1 MNNKKVLKDIVI
13 IGSGGIGR
21 EVAYII
27 EEINNIEETWNILG
41 FIDDNSDMWLK
52 ELNGYKILG
61 GIEYLKNMKVKPN
74 VIVGIS
80 NCSVKR
86 NIVESLNNEFD
97 FATIIHPSIKINK
110 YSKVGKGTIIY
121 PGVILTVNTVI
132 GNHVIVSG
140 NCGIGHDSIIGD
152 YSTLLWGVNLS
163 GYDNIGEE
171 VFLGVG
177 VNVVQNLSIEN
188 RTKISAGSIVT
199 ESI

>member
-1 MNNKKVLKDIVI
+1 MNNKKVKDIVI

-27 EEINNIEETWNILG
+27 EEINEAQETWNILG
-41 FIDDNSDMWLK
+41 FIDDNNDMWEK
-52 ELNGYKILG
+52 ELNGHRVLG
-61 GIEYLKNMKVKPN
+61 GIEYLNNMKNKPHI
-74 VIVGIS
+74 IVAIS
-80 NCSVKR
+80 NCEIKR
-86 NIVESLNNEFD
+86 KIVERLNNKFEL
-97 FATIIHPSIKINK
+97 ATIIHPSIKINT
-110 YSKVGKGTIIY
+110 YSKIGKGTLIY
-121 PGVILTVNTVI
+121 PGVILTVNTEI
-132 GNHVIVSG
+132 GNNVIVSG

-177 VNVVQNLSIEN
+177 VNVIQKISIEN
-188 RTKISAGSIVT
+188 KTRIKAGVIIE